1 MDSINEVW
9 ESVCDICR
17 EAIHEVAFNSWIKTL
32 TPVSFSEKEIVLK
45 ARSRFQKNIVDENYH
60 ELLQNAFLEI
70 FGFDVTVTVTAD
82 DLTYKNNEEKIKEI
96 ENTIPAT
103 YTFDNFIVGP
113 SNRFAH
119 AGAIAVAKH
128 PGSSYNPF
136 FIYGHSGL
144 GKTHLLNAIYN
155 EIKNTHPGMN
165 MIYTNGE
172 AFTNEFIAALS
183 DQTRA
188 QFREKYRGAD
198 VLFIDDIHSIAGK
211 DSTQEEFF
219 NTFNTLHQENKQIV
233 VTSDRPPKEI
243 QPLSERVRSRFEMG
257 LLADIQQPDF
267 ETRIAIVKR
276 KAELINFEIPEE
288 IVIYIAD
295 QLKNNVRQ
303 LGGAVNKLLAF
314 SQLTGAPPTL
324 AVAVTAISDIRNND
338 LPEPIT
344 VEKVISEV
352 ARYYNI
358 DPEKLT
364 SSKQTKDISMA
375 RHVAIYIARETT
387 QLSLQNIGKEF
398 GDRDHSTVHYSINRI
413 EREIKRNSTLKSTV
427 DEIIK
432 NLNTKR

>member
-183 DQTRA
+183 DQTMA

-257 LLADIQQPDF
+257 LLADIQQPD
-267 ETRIAIVKR
+267 
-276 KAELINFEIPEE
+276 L
-288 IVIYIAD
+288 
-295 QLKNNVRQ
+295 
-303 LGGAVNKLLAF
+303 
-314 SQLTGAPPTL
+314 
-324 AVAVTAISDIRNND
+324 RNND

>member
-1 MDSINEVW
+1 
-9 ESVCDICR
+9 
-17 EAIHEVAFNSWIKTL
+17 
-32 TPVSFSEKEIVLK
+32 
-45 ARSRFQKNIVDENYH
+45 
-60 ELLQNAFLEI
+60 
-70 FGFDVTVTVTAD
+70 
-82 DLTYKNNEEKIKEI
+82 
-96 ENTIPAT
+96 
-103 YTFDNFIVGP
+103 
-113 SNRFAH
+113 
-119 AGAIAVAKH
+119 
-128 PGSSYNPF
+128 
-136 FIYGHSGL
+136 
-144 GKTHLLNAIYN
+144 
-155 EIKNTHPGMN
+155 
-165 MIYTNGE
+165 
-172 AFTNEFIAALS
+172 
-183 DQTRA
+183 
-188 QFREKYRGAD
+188 
-198 VLFIDDIHSIAGK
+198 
-211 DSTQEEFF
+211 
-219 NTFNTLHQENKQIV
+219 
-233 VTSDRPPKEI
+233 
-243 QPLSERVRSRFEMG
+243 MG